1 MTTKGYTVIGVK
13 VFSRKYSWWDS
24 PAKNGVT
31 GTYYTTEVQ
40 KKQLRGWLHG
50 EFQPWFWNK
59 SFWNDRGDCTEK
71 VKARAEN
78 LEIKTAEKSSKSPCN
93 PIVMSARAEK
103 ATWACA
109 FWVFGDFTCVV
120 SYLAPRLIQG
130 VPKVRSSNFMR
141 YNFWSKLY
149 SCMKFLQDVY
159 CSIEYMYS
167 EFQ

>member
-1 MTTKGYTVIGVK
+1 MTTKGYNVIGVN
-13 VFSRKYSWWDS
+13 VLPRKYSWWDS

-50 EFQPWFWNK
+50 EFQPWFWKK
-59 SFWNDRGDCTEK
+59 SFWNDCGDCTEK
-71 VKARAEN
+71 VTARAEN
-78 LEIKTAEKSSKSPCN
+78 PETKQAEKSSKSPCN
-93 PIVMSARAEK
+93 PNFKSARVEK

-109 FWVFGDFTCVV
+109 ILIFRWLYARSFIFG
-120 SYLAPRLIQG
+120 AQG
-130 VPKVRSSNFMR
+130 VPKVRFSNFMR

-149 SCMKFLQDVY
+149 SCMKFLEDVY